1 MDGLYEFNIQTPM
14 GNIKA
19 MVKLITAGNNLS
31 GYVEVMGKRNEF
43 NNGMVNGNNL
53 SLNGKISTGFANIQ
67 YNITGNVQGNNL
79 NLVAQ
84 TNMGN
89 FNLQGVRVG

>member
-19 MVKLITAGNNLS
+19 LVKLISNGNNLS
-31 GYVEVMGKRNEF
+31 GYVDVMGKRNEF
-43 NNGMVNGNNL
+43 NNGIVNGNQL
-53 SLNGKISTGFANIQ
+53 SLSGNIAAGIANIQ
-67 YNITGNVQGNNL
+67 YDITGNVQGNML
-79 NLVAQ
+79 NLFAK

-89 FNLQGVRVG
+89 FNLQGQRV